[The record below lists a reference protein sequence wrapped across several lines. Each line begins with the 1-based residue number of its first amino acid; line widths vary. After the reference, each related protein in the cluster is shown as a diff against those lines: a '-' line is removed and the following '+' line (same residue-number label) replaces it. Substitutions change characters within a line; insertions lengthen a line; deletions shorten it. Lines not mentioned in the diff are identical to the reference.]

1 MYQVLLFYKY
11 VTLDNPQA
19 VADRMRGLAAKHKLL
34 GRGIVAHEGVNATF
48 EGLNEDTER
57 FLEDF
62 LTDERLADMNIKRSA
77 GTGKAFPKLSVK
89 VRDEIVG
96 TRFPKEMADPEVK
109 TTPHIPAEELHALYR
124 RGEDFVVI
132 DMRNS
137 YEYASGHFKNSIDP
151 GMEASRDLP
160 KVVKKLEPYKGKKVI
175 TVCTGGVRCEKMSA
189 YLMNNGFADVSQLE
203 NGIHAYMEKYPGEDF
218 LGALYTF
225 DKRVVMDFGGNREKV
240 GTCTR
245 CGVSTEHYINCA
257 NLACHAHLLVCE
269 DCAPEGYG
277 FCSDTC
283 AQAPTPQK
291 KAQHTF

>member
-11 VTLDNPQA
+11 VTLDNPQV
-19 VADRMRGLAAKHKLL
+19 VADRMRGFAKKHGLT
-34 GRGIVAHEGVNATF
+34 GRGIVAQEGVNATF
-48 EGLNEDTER
+48 EGTTER
-57 FLEDF
+57 TELFLSEF
-62 LTDERLADMNIKRSA
+62 LTDERLADMNIKRSE
-77 GTGKAFPKLSVK
+77 GTGNAFPKLSVK

-96 TRFPKEMADPEVK
+96 TRLPREMANPEEK
-109 TTPHIPAEELHALYR
+109 TAPHLPVDELHAMYK
-124 RGEDFVVI
+124 RGDDFVVI

-160 KVVKKLEPYKGKKVI
+160 KVLDKLEPYKNKKVV

-189 YLMNNGFADVSQLE
+189 YLMNSGFQDIYQLE
-203 NGIHAYMEKYPGEDF
+203 NGIHAYMEQYPGEDF

-225 DKRVVMDFGGNREKV
+225 DKRVVMDFGGKREKV

-245 CGVSTEHYINCA
+245 CHVATEHYINCA

-269 DCAPEGYG
+269 KCAPDGHGY
-277 FCSDTC
+277 CSEAC
-283 AQAPTPQK
+283 MLVGAAEK
-291 KAQHTF
+291 